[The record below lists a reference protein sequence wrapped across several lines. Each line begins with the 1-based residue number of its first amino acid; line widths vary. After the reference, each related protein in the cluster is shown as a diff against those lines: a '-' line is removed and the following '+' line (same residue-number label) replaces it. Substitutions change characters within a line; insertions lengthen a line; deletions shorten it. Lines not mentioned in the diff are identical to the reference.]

1 MVCCVLFLLVFIF
14 FFLYK
19 QKTAYEF
26 RISDWSSDVC
36 SSDLLTERDG
46 MFDYLGL
53 QTLYDRYFIHSN
65 KTRFELPQA
74 CFMRVAMGLAMNE
87 IDREARAIEFY
98 TLLSS
103 FDFMS
108 RSDERLVG
116 TEAVSPGSLRWS
128 PNHSKKN
135 RHET

>member
-1 MVCCVLFLLVFIF
+1 MF
-14 FFLYK
+14 FFFK
-19 QKTAYEF
+19 QKTAYEM

-36 SSDLLTERDG
+36 SSDLLDALGKALLTERDG

-74 CFMRVAMGLAMNE
+74 FFMRVAMGLAMNE

-108 RSDERLVG
+108 STPPLFTRPEERRVG
-116 TEAVSPGSLRWS
+116 NECVRTGRDRGS
-128 PNHSKKN
+128 
-135 RHET
+135 